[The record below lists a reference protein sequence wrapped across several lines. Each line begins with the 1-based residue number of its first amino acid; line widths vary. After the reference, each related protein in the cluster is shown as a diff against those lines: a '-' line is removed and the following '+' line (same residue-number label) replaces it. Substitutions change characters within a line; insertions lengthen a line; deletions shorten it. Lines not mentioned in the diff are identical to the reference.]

1 MVGTFSPLSS
11 PNSEEE
17 RRAESV
23 TTGQLFHQS
32 FLCNETSIKV
42 KTEGNQRPSRLV
54 NTWRF
59 RESNDLEQTVAGGGG
74 WFHSMLSLCISSVRL
89 FLGYSLL

>member
-1 MVGTFSPLSS
+1 MVGTFSPFSS

-23 TTGQLFHQS
+23 TIGQLFHQS

-42 KTEGNQRPSRLV
+42 KTEGNQRASRLV

-59 RESNDLEQTVAGGGG
+59 RESNDLEQTAAGGGG
-74 WFHSMLSLCISSVRL
+74 VVSLHTFTVHL
-89 FLGYSLL
+89 FCKTVPGL